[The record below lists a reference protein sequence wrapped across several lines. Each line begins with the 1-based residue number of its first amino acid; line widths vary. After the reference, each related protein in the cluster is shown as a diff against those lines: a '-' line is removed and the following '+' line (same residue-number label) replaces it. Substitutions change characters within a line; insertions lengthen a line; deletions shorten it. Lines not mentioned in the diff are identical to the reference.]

1 MKSPRRTT
9 KYFALS
15 LLTLLAAA
23 CASKMEP
30 AQQAIDAINDTVA
43 NAKDAAKY
51 VPEQV
56 TNVQNGLAE
65 LKASFAKQDYGAV
78 LDRAP
83 AMLDEANALEG
94 AATAKRDQLRAGM
107 LTEYKVLSASMPKLM
122 DSVQSRLDA
131 LSQTRHVPKDVDLAT
146 AKSDFGDASAQ
157 WKSAQSVY
165 RSGTIED
172 ALAAAKGAKDK
183 LEAAATALKLDL
195 TKAAG

>member
-1 MKSPRRTT
+1 MNSPRSTT
-9 KYFALS
+9 KYFALC

-23 CASKMEP
+23 CTSKMEP

-65 LKASFAKQDYGAV
+65 LKASFAKQDYGTV

-107 LTEYKVLSASMPKLM
+107 LTEYKVLSASVPQLM
-122 DSVQSRLDA
+122 DSVQTRLEA

-146 AKSDFGDASAQ
+146 AKSDFSDATAQ

-172 ALAAAKGAKDK
+172 ALEAAKGAKDK